1 MHPLINQRVG
11 FQEAEITPY
20 ENGTATVNF
29 LMKNA
34 TINNQFDVVTAHWRR
49 VFIEDDDNV
58 QPYFLTSA
66 SVIDKI

>member
-34 TINNQFDVVTAHWRR
+34 TINHQFDVVTAHWRR
-49 VFIEDDDNV
+49 IFMED
-58 QPYFLTSA
+58 QSYFLTSA
-66 SVIDKI
+66 SVTDKI